1 MHFENHVNVVTF
13 KKNNA
18 FIFLLSEE
26 FQPTL
31 TKHSMLTSLK
41 QCIID
46 IFAAISLNGIGLFC
60 VRVHVRETA
69 SGRQALCG
77 ETE

>member
-1 MHFENHVNVVTF
+1 MKQCLH
-13 KKNNA
+13 
-18 FIFLLSEE
+18 LSPPEE
-26 FQPTL
+26 LQPTL
-31 TKHSMLTSLK
+31 TKHLMLTSPK
-41 QCIID
+41 RCIID

-60 VRVHVRETA
+60 VRVHVREKETA